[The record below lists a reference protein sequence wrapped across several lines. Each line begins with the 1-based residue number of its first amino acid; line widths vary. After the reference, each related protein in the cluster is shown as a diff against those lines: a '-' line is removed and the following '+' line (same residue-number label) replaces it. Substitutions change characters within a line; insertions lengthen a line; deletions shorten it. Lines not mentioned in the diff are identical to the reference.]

1 MYSEYCSNQVAA
13 AKLLDKLKE
22 ENYNFFNFIDVI
34 FISFFFFFCDLP
46 TQTELVL
53 HLTVLPI

>member
-34 FISFFFFFCDLP
+34 FISFFFFCDFP